1 MLLVPDAPRPVMGY
15 RLSTY
20 SVESAKE
27 DVKGAVSR
35 FQPAVARLQSAMSWQ
50 LIDRKSVV

>member
-1 MLLVPDAPRPVMGY
+1 MSLVPDAPRPVMGY

-27 DVKGAVSR
+27 DVKSAVSR
-35 FQPAVARLQSAMSWQ
+35 FQPAVARL
-50 LIDRKSVV
+50 